1 MTKDKKE
8 MEKPEIL
15 EENGGQGKKKP
26 WMKIIKYAFLIL
38 VAIFLVRYFYKNAD
52 SYRNLDVHLD
62 WAVFAGAVGFY
73 FLYKITL
80 ASLWHYMTKL
90 NGCGIGYFRAIT
102 AYLYS
107 ILGKYIP
114 GKVFMLLA
122 RIPAYEEEGASI
134 GKVTICFFLE
144 NICTLLGAAF
154 LFLVSLLFFPND
166 LLTDYKWA
174 AVVLVIAFFVC
185 INPKIINFFLRIMEK
200 LIRKKD
206 LVIPIT
212 YAQMIKVVA
221 LFIGNWLI
229 VGIGFYMLTLSIYP
243 VPISEMLYT
252 AGIFGLSCIIG
263 ILAIFAPSGLGVR
276 EGILVLG
283 LGLIMP
289 QEYAVIISLISR
301 LWMTVSELV
310 LIGIAFVVNQIM
322 QLAGKRKKK
331 ASVGNTEESA
341 GNRESGA
348 QEQEG

>member
-1 MTKDKKE
+1 MKKKIENKEE
-8 MEKPEIL
+8 MEVW
-15 EENGGQGKKKP
+15 EESGEVSKESSKKKR
-26 WMKIIKYAFLIL
+26 WMKILKYGFLVL
-38 VAIFLVRYFYKNAD
+38 VVIFLARYFYKNSE
-52 SYRNLDVHLD
+52 SYRSLDVSIN

-90 NGCGIGYFRAIT
+90 NQCGIGYFRAIT

-122 RIPAYEEEGASI
+122 RIPAYEEAGAPI
-134 GKVTICFFLE
+134 RKVTICFFLE

-166 LLTDYKWA
+166 ILADYTWA
-174 AVVLVIAFFVC
+174 TVGLVVVFFIC
-185 INPKIINFFLRIMEK
+185 INPKIINFFLKIMEK
-200 LIRKKD
+200 LIHKKD
-206 LVIPIT
+206 MQIPMT
-212 YAQMIKVVA
+212 YKQMLKVVL

-229 VGIGFYMLTLSIYP
+229 VGIGFYMLAYSIYP
-243 VPISEMLYT
+243 IPLSEMLYT

-289 QEYAVIISLISR
+289 SEYAVIISIISR
-301 LWMTVSELV
+301 LWMTVSELA
-310 LIGIAFVVNQIM
+310 LIGIAFVVNQVRERCK
-322 QLAGKRKKK
+322 KR
-331 ASVGNTEESA
+331 
-341 GNRESGA
+341 
-348 QEQEG
+348 

>member
-1 MTKDKKE
+1 
-8 MEKPEIL
+8 
-15 EENGGQGKKKP
+15 
-26 WMKIIKYAFLIL
+26 MKILKYGFLVL
-38 VAIFLVRYFYKNAD
+38 VVIFLARYFYKNSE
-52 SYRNLDVHLD
+52 SYRNLDVSIN

-90 NGCGIGYFRAIT
+90 NQCGIGYFRAIT

-122 RIPAYEEEGASI
+122 RIPAYEEAGAPI
-134 GKVTICFFLE
+134 RKVTICFFLE

-166 LLTDYKWA
+166 ILADYTWA
-174 AVVLVIAFFVC
+174 TVGLVVVFFIC
-185 INPKIINFFLRIMEK
+185 INPKIINFFLKIMEK
-200 LIRKKD
+200 LIHKKD
-206 LVIPIT
+206 MQIPMT
-212 YAQMIKVVA
+212 YKQMLKVVL

-229 VGIGFYMLTLSIYP
+229 VGIGFYMLACSIYP
-243 VPISEMLYT
+243 IPLSEMLYT

-289 QEYAVIISLISR
+289 SEYAVIISIISR
-301 LWMTVSELV
+301 LWMTVSELA
-310 LIGIAFVVNQIM
+310 LIGIAFVVNQVRERCK
-322 QLAGKRKKK
+322 KR
-331 ASVGNTEESA
+331 
-341 GNRESGA
+341 
-348 QEQEG
+348 

>member
-1 MTKDKKE
+1 MKKKIENKEE
-8 MEKPEIL
+8 MEVW
-15 EENGGQGKKKP
+15 EESGEVLKESSKKKR
-26 WMKIIKYAFLIL
+26 WMKILKYGFLVL
-38 VAIFLVRYFYKNAD
+38 VVIFLARYFYKNSE
-52 SYRNLDVHLD
+52 SYRNLDVSIN

-90 NGCGIGYFRAIT
+90 NQCGIGYFRAIT

-122 RIPAYEEEGASI
+122 RIPAYEEAGAPI
-134 GKVTICFFLE
+134 RKVTICFFLE

-166 LLTDYKWA
+166 ILADYTWA
-174 AVVLVIAFFVC
+174 TVGLVVVFFIC
-185 INPKIINFFLRIMEK
+185 INPKIINFFLKIMEK
-200 LIRKKD
+200 LIHKKD
-206 LVIPIT
+206 MQIPMT
-212 YAQMIKVVA
+212 YKQMLKVVL

-229 VGIGFYMLTLSIYP
+229 VGIGFYMLAYSIYP
-243 VPISEMLYT
+243 IPLSEMLYT

-289 QEYAVIISLISR
+289 SEYAVIISIISR
-301 LWMTVSELV
+301 LWMTVSELA
-310 LIGIAFVVNQIM
+310 LIGIAFVVNQVRERCK
-322 QLAGKRKKK
+322 KR
-331 ASVGNTEESA
+331 
-341 GNRESGA
+341 
-348 QEQEG
+348 